1 MSLLVFVAGPSLGAQ
16 PLRIASGWSP
26 DDHRGAVHRTASL
39 SPTSAALV
47 ASGLVLGSRGRA
59 RRQRTV
65 ARQPNRTTRQFFGNL
80 FGPEEVIDPDDP
92 GRVGVCKEYQS
103 MPGTVVAAEESEF
116 GWAVVSKHEAS
127 EQDGHWIGEA
137 PGEVSQE
144 WRELRLAKTSTRSR
158 PGSAEGTGQSVVKVS
173 LCEGAPPQ
181 QVPYCMALAYTK
193 SLCAA
198 ALTGAHVQEALPL
211 DAIPSQRALVI
222 GLGAGSIPLWL
233 EHTFPAEKMRVDAL
247 EIDPAVVK
255 VATEEMGFPKEAVRP
270 SKTAQE
276 AGKDAVSNTEA
287 LRVYLVPG
295 EDFVEALASQS
306 DAYKYDM
313 VFIDAFDK
321 AGKVPPV
328 LVDGEGTFLQSLS
341 QVLAPKATVVLNLL
355 VGMTGTGS
363 CGGPQEIEA
372 MVTSIQKTC
381 CNASSEIFTIRTPIS
396 ESSGNQLYGFLR
408 AGRSDRS
415 KPLKEA
421 LKESAEMV
429 NADFPKDSLGQKI
442 RFDLARRVVFSYQD
456 WPKKN

>member
-158 PGSAEGTGQSVVKVS
+158 PGSAEGTGQSVVKV
-173 LCEGAPPQ
+173 
-181 QVPYCMALAYTK
+181 PYCMALAYTK

-211 DAIPSQRALVI
+211 DAIPSQ
-222 GLGAGSIPLWL
+222 P
-233 EHTFPAEKMRVDAL
+233 EKMRVDAL